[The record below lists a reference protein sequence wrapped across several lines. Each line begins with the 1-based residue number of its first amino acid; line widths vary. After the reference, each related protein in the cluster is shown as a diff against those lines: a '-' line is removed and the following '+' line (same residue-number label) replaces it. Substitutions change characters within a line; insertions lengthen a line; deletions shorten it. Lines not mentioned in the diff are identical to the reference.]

1 MLEFQHVWAGYGGED
16 ILKDICLSIPSG
28 SLTTLVGP
36 NGCGK
41 TTLLRAAARQLVPRA
56 GTVLLDGRSLN
67 AYGRA
72 AFARRAAFMPQVRS
86 IPAIT
91 AGALVAH
98 GRFPHLGFS
107 RRMRPTDREAVRRA
121 MEDTGTVQWADRD
134 LRQLSG
140 GQRQRIYIAMA
151 LAQDA
156 DIIFLDEPTTY
167 LDPGRQF
174 ELLELIAALNRRGKT
189 VVMVLHDLPYALRYS
204 GQIILMEAG
213 RIVSSGT
220 PEALLQSG
228 VLDRVFGIRV
238 RRAPDGACYLLPR
251 EAG

>member
-1 MLEFQHVWAGYGGED
+1 
-16 ILKDICLSIPSG
+16 
-28 SLTTLVGP
+28 
-36 NGCGK
+36 
-41 TTLLRAAARQLVPRA
+41 
-56 GTVLLDGRSLN
+56 
-67 AYGRA
+67 
-72 AFARRAAFMPQVRS
+72 MPQVRS

-151 LAQDA
+151 LAQDT

-189 VVMVLHDLPYALRYS
+189 AVMVLHDLPYALRYS